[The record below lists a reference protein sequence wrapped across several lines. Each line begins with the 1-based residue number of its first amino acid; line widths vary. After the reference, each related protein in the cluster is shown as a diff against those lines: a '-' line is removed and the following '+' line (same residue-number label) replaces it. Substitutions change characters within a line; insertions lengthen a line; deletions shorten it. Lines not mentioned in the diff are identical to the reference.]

1 MKITA
6 VHSLVLSTT
15 AGQEPTYEQSAG
27 LRFPE
32 ASGSSGPFPGRRDQ
46 RHTCAYPD
54 VMSTVLVSVEAEGGL
69 IGYGEAHAPVAPR
82 VAHTIVVDLLAP
94 LLIGEDARQIDVL
107 WERMFSSM
115 RLRSH
120 TQGFMAEAIAGVD
133 IALWDLLGKHRRE
146 PIWLM
151 LGGGHHKR
159 LPVYSSG
166 VRGSSDEERVACVE
180 QLLDDGFT
188 VVKASCGRGS
198 LKEQMSVI
206 RPVAEA
212 IGSRGRLLVDAHGAF
227 DLADAERFA
236 DFLAEL
242 GNVDWF
248 EDPLVPEDA
257 HGYSSLTASTHGV
270 RIAMGE
276 TECNRYGVRDRLQS
290 HQCDV
295 LLPDVCRAGGIS
307 ETARIARLADSFGVS
322 WASHVSMSTPIH
334 LAAGLHVGAATPNF
348 YISEYPT
355 GFSASPIGDRLVKT
369 PIVVVDGWI
378 ELSDKPGLGLELDLQ
393 MIEELTQLA
402 ESRS

>member
-1 MKITA
+1 MNITA
-6 VHSLVLSTT
+6 VHSRVLSTA
-15 AGQEPTYEQSAG
+15 AGSGPTYEQSAG
-27 LRFPE
+27 LHFPE
-32 ASGSSGPFPGRRDQ
+32 AAGASGPFPGRRDN

-54 VMSTVLVSVEAEGGL
+54 VMSTVLVTVEAGGL
-69 IGYGEAHAPVAPR
+69 VGYGEAHAPVAPR
-82 VAHTIVVDLLAP
+82 VAHTIVIDLLAP
-94 LLIGEDARQIDVL
+94 LLIGQDARQIDVL
-107 WERMFSSM
+107 WERMFSAM

-133 IALWDLLGKHRRE
+133 IALWDLLGQQRQE

-151 LGGGHHKR
+151 LGGAHQRR

-166 VRGSSDEERVACVE
+166 VPGATEGERVAAVE
-180 QLLDDGFT
+180 RLLAEGFT
-188 VVKASCGRGS
+188 VMKASSGRGS
-198 LKEQMSVI
+198 LDEQMSLI

-212 IGSRGRLLVDAHGAF
+212 VGSRGRLLVDAHGAF

-236 DFLAEL
+236 DFLTEL

-248 EDPLVPEDA
+248 EDPLVPEDGHA
-257 HGYSSLTASTHGV
+257 YTSLTASTRQL

-307 ETARIARLADSFGVS
+307 ETLRIARLADTFGVS
-322 WASHVSMSTPIH
+322 WASHVSMSTPVH

-355 GFSASPIGDRLVKT
+355 GFSLSPIGDRLVKT
-369 PIVVVDGWI
+369 AIVVDGGWV
-378 ELSDKPGLGLELDLQ
+378 ELSDRPGLGLDLDLQ
-393 MIEELTQLA
+393 AIEELTQLS
-402 ESRS
+402 ETRS